1 MSKVVTF
8 GEIMLRLE
16 PEGYLRFLQT
26 QKYGA
31 SFGGAEANVAVSLAN
46 FGVETSFV
54 TKLPENDI
62 GTACVNQL
70 RSYGIDVS
78 NILRGGPR
86 MGIYFL
92 EKGAA
97 QRPSKVIYD
106 RADSSISLA
115 CKNEFDWEKIFKDA
129 TWFHITGITPALS
142 DSCAEICLE
151 ACKTAKKMGITISCD
166 LNFRKKL
173 WTKEKAN
180 EVLSKICEYVDICIS
195 NEEDS
200 AEIFNIKSK
209 NTDINSGKLNGEG
222 YIEVSQKLVNQFGFK
237 KVAFTLR
244 TSKSASENLWS
255 GMLYEEGKA
264 YFGREYDIQIVDRV
278 GSGDSFAAGL
288 IYSLLKGAD
297 AQWAIDFAVAAGC
310 LKHSIEGDF
319 NCVSVPEVESLAK
332 GNQSGRVQR

>member
-8 GEIMLRLE
+8 GEVMLRLE
-16 PEGYLRFLQT
+16 PEGYLRFLQS

-31 SFGGAEANVAVSLAN
+31 TFGGAEVNVAVSLAN
-46 FGVETSFV
+46 FGIETSYV

-62 GTACVNQL
+62 ANACVNQL
-70 RSYGIDVS
+70 RSYGI
-78 NILRGGPR
+78 NIDNIVRGGPR
-86 MGIYFL
+86 IGIYFL

-106 RADSSISLA
+106 RAGSSIALA
-115 CKNEFDWEKIFKDA
+115 DKEDFDWDKIFNDA
-129 TWFHITGITPALS
+129 QWFHLTGITPALS

-151 ACKTAKKMGITISCD
+151 ACKKAKEKGITISCD

-180 EVLSKICEYVDICIS
+180 EVLGKICKFVDICIS

-222 YIEVSQKLVNQFGFK
+222 YIEVSQKLIDQFGFK

-244 TSKSASENLWS
+244 TSKSASQNLWS
-255 GMLYEEGKA
+255 GMLYENGKA
-264 YFGREYDIQIVDRV
+264 YFAREYDIQIVDRV

-288 IYSLLKGAD
+288 IYSLLKKEEPQD
-297 AQWAIDFAVAAGC
+297 VIEFAVASGC

-319 NCVSVPEVESLAK
+319 NCVSVAEVKLLAQ